1 MFTAVRSLATCKKV
15 EIKGC
20 VDKTSPLSTPDTKII
35 FDMGKKRKAG
45 RSGAGV
51 PKVTS
56 NEDET
61 VTTARYDQDE
71 TFVDSQDEFFA
82 GKDQIMVEEGPL
94 RKRRKQIE
102 EEGMNT
108 PNVFGL
114 PLTKPKITT

>member
-1 MFTAVRSLATCKKV
+1 
-15 EIKGC
+15 
-20 VDKTSPLSTPDTKII
+20 
-35 FDMGKKRKAG
+35 MGKKRKAG

-51 PKVTS
+51 PKAPS

-102 EEGMNT
+102 EEGMNA
-108 PNVFGL
+108 PNVLGL
-114 PLTKPKITT
+114 PLTKPKIST